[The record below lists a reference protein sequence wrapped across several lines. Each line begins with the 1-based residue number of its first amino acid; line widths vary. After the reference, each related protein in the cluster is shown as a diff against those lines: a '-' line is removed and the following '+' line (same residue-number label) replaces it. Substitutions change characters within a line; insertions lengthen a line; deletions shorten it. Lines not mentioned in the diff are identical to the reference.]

1 MPAPKSSDA
10 AQPRHKEPLKPSAAL
25 RLVETYLEEV
35 PQIVPP
41 EPPRPIVQT
50 RTIELDRFVRL
61 KKIDAA
67 YYHAPYF
74 VVPRDAVGQE
84 AFAVIRK
91 TMAEKKLVG
100 LGRVVLAS
108 REWLVEPLGNGLRG
122 RAYPRDQ
129 DGGLQSSFP

>member
-1 MPAPKSSDA
+1 
-10 AQPRHKEPLKPSAAL
+10 
-25 RLVETYLEEV
+25 VETYLEEV

-91 TMAEKKLVG
+91 AMAEKKLAQEWLTNGGWIRTNARDIGAIRVTCPHG
-100 LGRVVLAS
+100 LGRKEILT
-108 REWLVEPLGNGLRG
+108 
-122 RAYPRDQ
+122 RAAPKLTDCSHRVQ
-129 DGGLQSSFP
+129 L